1 MSSRFFISV
10 LFFVMAT
17 AYCVKAQDSVTVAK
31 LTDTLKKSE
40 IKERNSLFRDTSRLQ
55 SPRKAVLRSAIIPGW
70 GQWRNGK
77 WWKVPLVYGG
87 YVGVGLYYEFNQR
100 YYKEFLKE
108 SQARKRGEIA
118 FPQYEFASDQQIY
131 STKDFYRRNRDLAI
145 LGFLAFHSLQMIDA
159 YIDARL
165 ATFDVSDNLSIKVQP
180 SIYTPVYAFGSTA
193 LQSPVPM
200 LKLSIHLH

>member
-145 LGFLAFHSLQMIDA
+145 LGFLAFH
-159 YIDARL
+159 
-165 ATFDVSDNLSIKVQP
+165 
-180 SIYTPVYAFGSTA
+180 
-193 LQSPVPM
+193 
-200 LKLSIHLH
+200 